1 MNPWLFLLLIIIFIF
16 WAPFLVPFGLTINEE
31 LFVFLSFILFVELLG
46 RTLAAVIA
54 SSADA
59 RRAAAVHALA
69 ASAHRELS
77 ALIALRQ
84 VLSRIASLASFRSAL
99 ISNFAIEIFQIS
111 QQPSLDQSFLF
122 CQSFY
127 RTYVSVLRLEC
138 RLIRNIA
145 QLALVTGLS
154 LLNELLLNLPL
165 LQSAASALTMADFA
179 SFTGL
184 GLQPHLA
191 SSFNYD
197 V

>member
-1 MNPWLFLLLIIIFIF
+1 MNPWLVLLIIIIFIF

-54 SSADA
+54 SLADA
-59 RRAAAVHALA
+59 RRAVAVQALT
-69 ASAHRELS
+69 ASAHRELK

-84 VLSRIASLASFRSAL
+84 ILVRITSLASFRSVL
-99 ISNFAIEIFQIS
+99 VSNFAIEIFHIS
-111 QQPSLDQSFLF
+111 QQPNLDQSFLF

-138 RLIRNIA
+138 RLIRNIS

-154 LLNELLLNLPL
+154 LLKIQLLNLPL
-165 LQSAASALTMADFA
+165 LQPVASSLTMVDFV
-179 SFTGL
+179 SLTGL
-184 GLQPHLA
+184 GLQPRLA

-197 V
+197 L